1 MIIQDKVA
9 IVTGASSGIGE
20 ATAKILTEHG
30 AKVVLVA
37 RSKEKLDILCKTLKD
52 SFVVQT
58 DVKDLQ
64 AIKDLVKQTV
74 EHFGRLDIIIN
85 NAGLGYDIE
94 VEKID
99 PKMYTELFQINLL
112 GPLVL
117 MQEAVGHMR
126 KNGEGA
132 IVNISS
138 GTSLMN
144 IPNLAAY
151 SSLKRALNGI
161 SLTARTELE
170 KDNIKVSIVYPYI
183 TNTDFGKNAMSGPRH
198 EAADNKDDVLPAGD
212 PPVLVAEKI
221 LEVIESG
228 EAEILAHDWMK
239 DIK

>member
-1 MIIQDKVA
+1 MIVQDKVA

-30 AKVVLVA
+30 AKVVLAA
-37 RSKEKLDILCKTLKD
+37 RSIDKLETLSKQLKD
-52 SFVVQT
+52 SFIVQT
-58 DVKDLQ
+58 DMKDIE
-64 AIKDLVKQTV
+64 AVRNLVKKTIERYGRV
-74 EHFGRLDIIIN
+74 EMLIN
-85 NAGLGYDIE
+85 NAGLGYDIA

-117 MQEAVGHMR
+117 MQEVIPHMR
-126 KNGEGA
+126 KSGEGS
-132 IVNISS
+132 IVNVSS

-151 SSLKRALNGI
+151 SSLKRAMNGI
-161 SLTARTELE
+161 SLTAREELE
-170 KDNIKVSIVYPYI
+170 KDNIKVSVVYPYI
-183 TNTDFGKNAMSGPRH
+183 TNTNFGKNVMSGPRTKMPQD
-198 EAADNKDDVLPAGD
+198 EDNVLPAGD
-212 PPVLVAEKI
+212 PPELVAEKI

>member
-1 MIIQDKVA
+1 MIVQDKVA

-30 AKVVLVA
+30 AKVVLAA
-37 RSKEKLDILCKTLKD
+37 RSKDKLEALSGTLKD
-52 SFVVQT
+52 SYTVPT
-58 DVKDLQ
+58 DVKNIDAL
-64 AIKDLVKQTV
+64 KNLVKLTI
-74 EHFGRLDIIIN
+74 EHYGRLDIVVN

-99 PKMYTELFQINLL
+99 PKLYTELFQINVL

-117 MQEAVGHMR
+117 MQEAIPHMR

-132 IVNISS
+132 IVNVSS

-151 SSLKRALNGI
+151 SSLKKALNGL
-161 SLTARTELE
+161 SSTARVELE
-170 KDNIKVSIVYPYI
+170 KDGIKVSIVYPYI
-183 TNTDFGKNAMSGPRH
+183 TNTNFGKNVMSGPRTESH
-198 EAADNKDDVLPAGD
+198 QDRDDVLPAGD
-212 PPVLVAEKI
+212 PPELVAEKI
-221 LEVIESG
+221 LEIIESG
-228 EAEILAHDWMK
+228 EAEILAHDWMR

>member
-1 MIIQDKVA
+1 MIVQDKVA

-30 AKVVLVA
+30 AKVVLAA
-37 RSKEKLDILCKTLKD
+37 RSLDKLETLSKQLKD
-52 SFVVQT
+52 SFIVQT
-58 DVKDLQ
+58 DMKDLE
-64 AIKDLVKQTV
+64 AVKDLVKKTV
-74 EHFGRLDIIIN
+74 EHYGRVDILIN
-85 NAGLGYDIE
+85 NAGLGYDIA
-94 VEKID
+94 VENID

-117 MQEAVGHMR
+117 MQEVIPHMR
-126 KNGEGA
+126 KNGEGS

-170 KDNIKVSIVYPYI
+170 KDNIMVSVVYPYI
-183 TNTDFGKNAMSGPRH
+183 TNTNFGKNVMSGPRT
-198 EAADNKDDVLPAGD
+198 EAPQDRDNVLPAGD
-212 PPVLVAEKI
+212 SPQLVAEKI